1 VIEGVILAFV
11 PALLL
16 MALGASLR
24 AASFVGDGF
33 WPGAERISYFILV
46 PCLFIHSLSMTDLT
60 GVPVAQLAPIL
71 AAPIVLASAV
81 LVAFRPL
88 MSVDGPGF
96 TSVFQ
101 GSIRFNN
108 YLGATIASGLYG
120 ATGLALAAVA
130 TAVIVP
136 TVNILCVLIF
146 ARFGPIKPSIAGIFR
161 STAFNPL
168 ITGCLIGV
176 LLQIAKVRLPVG
188 LEPAFKSLG
197 AASLPLGL
205 LCVGA
210 AFKGGDLLRS
220 FRPAILASLVKFA
233 LLPLIAAAV
242 LSYYRVNGPAAGV
255 SLLYLTLPTASAS
268 YIVAKQMGGDAPMM
282 AGIVALQTLLGIII
296 TPLVLVAVFQLTSA

>member
-1 VIEGVILAFV
+1 MIQGVILAFA
-11 PALLL
+11 PALIL
-16 MALGASLR
+16 MALGAALR
-24 AASFVGDGF
+24 AACFVNEGF

-46 PCLFIHSLSMTDLT
+46 PCLFIHSLSMTDLS

-71 AAPIVLASAV
+71 AAPIVLASGL

-88 MSVDGPGF
+88 LSVDGPGF

-108 YLGATIASGLYG
+108 YLGATIAVGLYG
-120 ATGLALAAVA
+120 PAGLALAAVA

-136 TVNILCVLIF
+136 TVNIICVLIF
-146 ARFGPIKPSIAGIFR
+146 ARFGPLKPSIAGIMR

-168 ITGCLIGV
+168 ILGCLIGIA
-176 LLQIAKVRLPVG
+176 LQYLKLRLPPGV
-188 LEPAFKSLG
+188 EPAFKSLG

-210 AFKGGDLLRS
+210 AFKGRDILNS
-220 FRPAILASLVKFA
+220 FHWAILSSLFKFA
-233 LLPLIAAAV
+233 LLPLIAAGVIAYFG
-242 LSYYRVNGPAAGV
+242 LHGPAAGV

-282 AGIVALQTLLGIII
+282 AGIVALQTILGIIV
-296 TPLVLVAVFQLTSA
+296 TPFVLVAVFELAAH

>member
-1 VIEGVILAFV
+1 MMEGVILAFV

-16 MALGASLR
+16 MALGAGLR
-24 AASFVGDGF
+24 AVAFVSDGF
-33 WPGAERISYFILV
+33 WPGAERISYFVLV
-46 PCLFIHSLSMTDLT
+46 PCLFIHTLSTTDMSE
-60 GVPVAQLAPIL
+60 VPVVQLAPVL
-71 AAPIVLASAV
+71 AAPILIASAV
-81 LVAFRPL
+81 LVAFKPL

-146 ARFGPIKPSIAGIFR
+146 ARFGPIKPSMAGIFR

-168 ITGCLIGV
+168 IIGCLIGV
-176 LLQIAKVRLPVG
+176 SLQIAQLRLPPGV
-188 LEPAFKSLG
+188 EPAFKSLG
-197 AASLPLGL
+197 AASLPVGL

-220 FRPAILASLVKFA
+220 LRPAILASLVKFA
-233 LLPLIAAAV
+233 LLPVIAATA
-242 LSYYRVNGPAAGV
+242 LTYYHVNGPAAGV
-255 SLLYLTLPTASAS
+255 TLLYLTLPTASAS

-282 AGIVALQTLLGIII
+282 AGIVALQTLLGVIL
-296 TPLVLVAVFQLTSA
+296 TPIVLVAVFQLTST